1 MAAGKG
7 LAAAAVIGL
16 ALRLAF
22 GLLYWV
28 HEPLTRDERE
38 YLALARSLAAGRGLV
53 YDEAILD
60 SPVQPFGRAPGY
72 PAFLAFAGGG
82 RTVTDDVPSSVKI
95 AQSLVGACGVLIVG
109 LLAGQ
114 WAGARGA
121 TIAAWLAASHPLLV
135 ATASRAFSEALF
147 WPIGLGAAWLVTAA
161 SRAGGRRAAVL
172 ATLAGVLTGLATLVR
187 PATIIFLGLAAL
199 WWLWRRSF
207 TRVVVLA
214 LGAALVIAPW
224 TLRASERAGRFVLVA
239 SEGGVTFWTGN
250 HPLAVGDGDL
260 AANPQLKIASQALR
274 NAHPDLT
281 EEQMEPIYY
290 REALAWMRA
299 HPIDWLALEAR
310 KMWYLVAPVGPSYR
324 LHSWR
329 YFIAS
334 AGTYLLLLPM
344 AVAGA
349 WRLGAA
355 RGQLPG
361 LWLLLAAAIVTCLIF
376 FPQERFRIPVID
388 PVLIICAA
396 GLWAT
401 GREVANPA

>member
-53 YDEAILD
+53 YDDAILD

-72 PAFLAFAGGG
+72 PAFLALAGGG

-121 TIAAWLAASHPLLV
+121 TIAAWLAAIHPLLV

-207 TRVVVLA
+207 TRVVALA

-310 KMWYLVAPVGPSYR
+310 KVWYLVAPVGPSYR

-401 GREVANPA
+401 GREAANPA